1 MKPSLPLTSPPPV
14 SRRRLLNRLNQEPS
28 HVRWARQARGETIAN
43 VAAAIGKG
51 ESLVTEIERGTRNA
65 TPEVLAGIARYLGC
79 PISMLE
85 RRVRPEWS
93 ELAS

>member
-1 MKPSLPLTSPPPV
+1 M
-14 SRRRLLNRLNQEPS
+14 NQEPA
-28 HVRWARQARGETIAN
+28 HVRWVRQARGETIAN
-43 VAAAIGKG
+43 VASAIGRG
-51 ESLVTEIERGTRNA
+51 PSVVNEIELGTRNA
-65 TPEVLAGIARYLGC
+65 TPEVLAGIAQYLGC